1 MRIIFFTL
9 IMFFLSFGWS
19 QADMQDVFFLDMG
32 IAIEPKK
39 GVVTTD
45 RVIKKNIINNS
56 KNIIT
61 NNQKE
66 RPIYMATTSE
76 VFSSIDKINGQVNE
90 IEKAF
95 ASQLLALE
103 IENSRL
109 RNQVNSLNQKINAE
123 IINWDND
130 KIEDSKP
137 SYIGTDPIENS
148 AVVFE
153 MIDADLSL
161 DISGNFISN
170 NVVFDEGLYNKGMLA
185 YNNEDYHKCIKYLK
199 PLSLDNISKRTSSN
213 ILLLLSESYEK
224 IGRYKQALN
233 SLNRL
238 FDLKVDK
245 YSDLVLIKKA
255 IIYRNI
261 GMKNEAQ
268 EIFQI
273 ILSDYPDSKYISL
286 AEDEIKNI

>member
-1 MRIIFFTL
+1 MRIIFYTL
-9 IMFFLSFGWS
+9 IIFFLSFGWS

-32 IAIEPKK
+32 IAIEPKT
-39 GVVTTD
+39 GVVKTD
-45 RVIKKNIINNS
+45 RVIKQNIINDS

-61 NNQKE
+61 NNQKG
-66 RPIYMATTSE
+66 RSIYMATTPE
-76 VFSSIDKINGQVNE
+76 VFSSIDKINVQVNE

-95 ASQLLALE
+95 ASKLLILE

-109 RNQVNSLNQKINAE
+109 RDQVNSLNQKINSE

-130 KIEDSKP
+130 QIEDSKP
-137 SYIGTDPIENS
+137 LYISTDPVES
-148 AVVFE
+148 GPGVVD

-161 DISGNFISN
+161 DISENFISS
-170 NVVFDEGLYNKGMLA
+170 NVVFDEALYNKGMIA
-185 YNNEDYHKCIKYLK
+185 YNNEEYDVCVKYLK
-199 PLSLDNISKRTSSN
+199 SLSLDSISKRTSSN

-233 SLNRL
+233 SLNKL
-238 FDLKVDK
+238 FDLKIDK

-261 GMKNEAQ
+261 GMDNEAQ

-273 ILSDYPDSKYISL
+273 ILSDYPDSKYIGL